1 MNESPDEDAPG
12 IIPTCVSRA
21 KRPGV
26 VARWTKPV
34 VIATSPA
41 LEEHAAKMRLRLGCE
56 MFSEDQGPT
65 VCNRKFKS
73 GDPNVFLHW
82 QRIVGRKVIFLFDTV
97 DQSALFEQLAILQAL
112 QGFAVPDSE
121 DRDQK
126 WKSYVNRGKYSWA
139 RAAHVTVVLPWYRP
153 CQMERTSR
161 WHLVDGK
168 WTNSHPRGE
177 WIDIPTGQYLARL
190 LSTPGSVPPL
200 PGPSEALDGM
210 PINPLWRPPLELL
223 FIELHEEV
231 PISHSANDLGIVMKM
246 LRFVPYFLKKFKA
259 SSNYSSKANTFIL
272 FPDAGAYKRYQLCAT
287 VEGFDLAQ
295 LLYMEKSR
303 VGESISQKQQIFFK
317 DNDIE
322 EKLSF
327 AADDQFLIID
337 DFTNSGSTLFGAVN
351 LLNSMIQGGG
361 TAQVSIY
368 VSHLVAAYDLEVV
381 SNLVKKLHSLGPTC
395 KFFTTNTI
403 PVMTNA
409 LKDVPQTEVLDI
421 ADFLADYFL
430 DNAS

>member
-1 MNESPDEDAPG
+1 
-12 IIPTCVSRA
+12 
-21 KRPGV
+21 
-26 VARWTKPV
+26 
-34 VIATSPA
+34 
-41 LEEHAAKMRLRLGCE
+41 
-56 MFSEDQGPT
+56 
-65 VCNRKFKS
+65 
-73 GDPNVFLHW
+73 
-82 QRIVGRKVIFLFDTV
+82 
-97 DQSALFEQLAILQAL
+97 
-112 QGFAVPDSE
+112 
-121 DRDQK
+121 
-126 WKSYVNRGKYSWA
+126 
-139 RAAHVTVVLPWYRP
+139 
-153 CQMERTSR
+153 MERTSR

-168 WTNSHPRGE
+168 WTNSHPQGE

-259 SSNYSSKANTFIL
+259 SSTYSSKANTFIL
-272 FPDAGAYKRYQLCAT
+272 FPDAGAYDRYQLCAT

-317 DNDIE
+317 DDDIQ